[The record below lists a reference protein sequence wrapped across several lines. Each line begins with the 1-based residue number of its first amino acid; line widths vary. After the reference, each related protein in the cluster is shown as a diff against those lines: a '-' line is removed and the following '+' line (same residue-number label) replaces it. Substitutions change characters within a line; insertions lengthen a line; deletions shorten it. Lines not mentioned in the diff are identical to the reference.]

1 MRKIDLK
8 TQMVLA
14 LMETVKP
21 RHVVLVVKNL
31 PMQET

>member
-14 LMETVKP
+14 LVETVKP
-21 RHVVLVVKNL
+21 GHVVLVVKNL